1 MALNKKRS
9 GTKAP
14 KRASKD
20 SKKAAKAPKQTS
32 KAAGS
37 GIAPNGAPSE
47 RAVPIPEIS
56 VFSELPFKLVGT
68 IGGRT
73 ARSDVAEGIKS
84 EAPEVLQTELKRSK
98 TARPSKKVAKKAT
111 KSSKRS

>member
-9 GTKAP
+9 ATKAP

-20 SKKAAKAPKQTS
+20 SKKAAKAPKKTS

-37 GIAPNGAPSE
+37 GMAPNGAPSE
-47 RAVPIPEIS
+47 RAVPIPEIA

-73 ARSDVAEGIKS
+73 ARSDIAEGMKS
-84 EAPEVLQTELKRSK
+84 EAPEDLQAELKRSK
-98 TARPSKKVAKKAT
+98 TPFKKVAKKAT